1 VSQLGGS
8 GSGGNAYGGGIEV
21 NAAAVLVATS
31 GTVSQNAAYG
41 GADGTG
47 IEGANTKLGQGIGGG
62 VYLDGSGSSDTPAF
76 TISGNQSSTADPDL
90 HGSF

>member
-1 VSQLGGS
+1 MTQLGNA

-31 GTVSQNAAYG
+31 GSVSQNEADG
-41 GADGTG
+41 GALGNGIFAGT
-47 IEGANTKLGQGIGGG
+47 AHVGQGIGGG
-62 VYLDGSGSSDTPAF
+62 VDLAGPGSSDTAAF
-76 TISGNQSSTADPDL
+76 TISGNQASTADPDL